1 MSLFLTRCCKFVAV
15 VVVVFFMASRA
26 FRPFPGAPLIAQGRQ
41 SRLVRRLPLVHLV
54 HQVRPFPLVL
64 HLGKGNIPEW

>member
-15 VVVVFFMASRA
+15 VGVFFFMASRA

-41 SRLVRRLPLVHLV
+41 SRLDRRLPLVHLV
-54 HQVRPFPLVL
+54 RQVRPFPLVL
-64 HLGKGNIPEW
+64 HLGKGNIPE

>member
-1 MSLFLTRCCKFVAV
+1 MSLFLTRCCKFVAVV

-26 FRPFPGAPLIAQGRQ
+26 FRPFPGAPLIAQECQ

-64 HLGKGNIPEW
+64 HLGKGNIPE